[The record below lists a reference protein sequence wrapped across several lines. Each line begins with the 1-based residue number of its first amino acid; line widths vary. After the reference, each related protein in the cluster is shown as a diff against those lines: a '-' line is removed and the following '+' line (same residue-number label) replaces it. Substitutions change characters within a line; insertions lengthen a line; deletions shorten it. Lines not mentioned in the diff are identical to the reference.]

1 MSINTAS
8 LTGMA
13 HSLLALRP
21 RPDFVET
28 DAVKSLTKRGLGF
41 LRAGFPLHFRGPA
54 GTGKTTMAM
63 HVAAQLGRP
72 VIMISGDSDLNTSDL
87 VGSHRGYNYR
97 KVVDKFIHTVT
108 KLEETSEQHWSD
120 NSLTTACREG
130 HTLVYDEYTRSRPE
144 THNVLLGVF
153 EEKVLILPSQQRGE
167 TYIRVH
173 PDFRAILTSN
183 PQEYAGVHSSQD
195 ALSDRLATI
204 DVDYPDRDM
213 EVAITIARTG
223 IVHRDGSLVVDLVR
237 AFRDS
242 GFHEQIP
249 TMRASLMIAR
259 VMSAANMRPSI
270 NDSDF
275 VQLCFDVLAARAYG
289 GKRLEVLE
297 RDKQNDLLRSLIAT
311 ICPQLLRRR
320 LPVVPSDKREVAS
333 AVESKDAPQ

>member
-1 MSINTAS
+1 MSTNTAQ
-8 LTGMA
+8 LTGLA
-13 HSLLALRP
+13 HSVLVLRP
-21 RPDFVET
+21 RSDFVET
-28 DAVKSLTKRGLGF
+28 DAVRSLTKRGLGF
-41 LRAGFPLHFRGPA
+41 LRAGFPLHLRGPA
-54 GTGKTTMAM
+54 GTGKTTLAM

-72 VIMISGDSDLNTSDL
+72 VTMISGDNQLDTSDL

-120 NSLTTACREG
+120 NRLTTACREG

-153 EEKVLILPSQQRGE
+153 EEKVLILPAQQRGE

-204 DVDYPDRDM
+204 DVDYPDREM
-213 EVAITIARTG
+213 EVAIAVARTG
-223 IVHRDGSLVVDLVR
+223 VARHDGLLVVDLVR

-242 GFHEQIP
+242 GFHEQTP

-259 VMSAANMRPSI
+259 VMAAAGMRPSI
-270 NDSDF
+270 DDPDF
-275 VQLCFDVLAARAYG
+275 VQLCFDVLAARASG
-289 GKRLEVLE
+289 GKRLEALE
-297 RDKQNDLLRSLIAT
+297 RAKQHEFLRSLIAT
-311 ICPQLLRRR
+311 ICPRPLRARR
-320 LPVVPSDKREVAS
+320 AVIPNAKREVPSTAG
-333 AVESKDAPQ
+333 VEDVLQ